1 MLTNM
6 SVITKTQSCTM
17 SKAFSSIVLARRNM
31 INRTRLLA
39 CRHITTAP
47 RLKAFSGPV
56 PTSRNAVTLNSTHA
70 PLHRKHLTTTAPA
83 STPQLIIPPN
93 IIWTDITNARL
104 DTVDIEAAKL
114 AFQKSNTFIVPIR
127 ENFRIDFFMFLKPSD
142 DGDGDSDEKRAA
154 KWKSFYHEQALRVHG
169 VLNKTIST
177 SSASTVSPTDH
188 VTARQWKN
196 ASATSSHNTVKTP
209 ADTCNSRTRGLSSSR
224 LPLSSCPAA
233 THIRRWPGTITSH
246 SSCPAVAM
254 CVRLGQNL
262 RLQDLSI
269 AMGDCRTMRM

>member
-6 SVITKTQSCTM
+6 SVITKIQSCTM

-31 INRTRLLA
+31 LNRTRLLA

-47 RLKAFSGPV
+47 LLKAFSKPV
-56 PTSRNAVTLNSTHA
+56 ATSRNAVTLNSTHA
-70 PLHRKHLTTTAPA
+70 PLHRKHLTTTALG
-83 STPQLIIPPN
+83 STPQLKIPPN

-114 AFQKSNTFIVPIR
+114 AFQKSNPFNDPEA

-196 ASATSSHNTVKTP
+196 ASATSSHPWRLQLTLVI
-209 ADTCNSRTRGLSSSR
+209 AGLVACHHRAFHFR
-224 LPLSSCPAA
+224 L
-233 THIRRWPGTITSH
+233 
-246 SSCPAVAM
+246 V
-254 CVRLGQNL
+254 QL
-262 RLQDLSI
+262 RLISGAGPEPSHHIQAAQQL
-269 AMGDCRTMRM
+269 GCVGGWGRT